1 MPYPPSMYTPD
12 SSSSDGSMPMLTP
25 PSASPQSTWQS
36 PGPDSLGHGG
46 GLAWNTDDFDF
57 GDALGNSLST
67 SMLHPQQMVAHDPT
81 SHPREDKAAM
91 TNFDSLNMQSSS
103 SNCNFLGNQDD
114 SGYATMSEFGLD
126 AGDGLEGVLQRQ
138 LDEQAPMFVY

>member
-1 MPYPPSMYTPD
+1 
-12 SSSSDGSMPMLTP
+12 
-25 PSASPQSTWQS
+25 
-36 PGPDSLGHGG
+36 
-46 GLAWNTDDFDF
+46 
-57 GDALGNSLST
+57 
-67 SMLHPQQMVAHDPT
+67 
-81 SHPREDKAAM
+81 M

-114 SGYATMSEFGLD
+114 SDYATMSEFGLD